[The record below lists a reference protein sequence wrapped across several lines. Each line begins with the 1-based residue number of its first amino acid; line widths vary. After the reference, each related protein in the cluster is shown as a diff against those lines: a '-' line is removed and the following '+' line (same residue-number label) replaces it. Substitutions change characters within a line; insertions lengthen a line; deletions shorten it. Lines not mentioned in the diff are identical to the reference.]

1 MNVFTAATFGD
12 KFARQPLRWHV
23 FCALQT
29 ADRGVLHSRTR
40 SLGGVNCSLK
50 RLFFVKRSIFQK
62 VTQNLM
68 RRLMVWLGC
77 FHQEAVK
84 LSIASEKENVQA
96 SFFFFFPPPL
106 ISQLHLLNS

>member
-1 MNVFTAATFGD
+1 MNAFTAATFGN
-12 KFARQPLRWHV
+12 KFTRQPPRWHV

-50 RLFFVKRSIFQK
+50 RLFFVVKRSIFQK
-62 VTQNLM
+62 VTHNLM
-68 RRLMVWLGC
+68 RHLMAWLGC

-84 LSIASEKENVQA
+84 LRIASEKENVQA
-96 SFFFFFPPPL
+96 SFFFFSL
-106 ISQLHLLNS
+106 R